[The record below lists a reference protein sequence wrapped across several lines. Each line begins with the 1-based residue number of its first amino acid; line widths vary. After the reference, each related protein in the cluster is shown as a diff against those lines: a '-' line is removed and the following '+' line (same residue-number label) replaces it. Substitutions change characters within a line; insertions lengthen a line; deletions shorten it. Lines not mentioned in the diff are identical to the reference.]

1 MLKEGF
7 MTAFDPKRSVGEEVT
22 DDRSSAKGDIGISIG
37 RVCCTRKTGR
47 WLDPRS

>member
-22 DDRSSAKGDIGISIG
+22 DDRSSARAAVGVSSGE
-37 RVCCTRKTGR
+37 
-47 WLDPRS
+47 